1 VVDGFRQKTLINLK
15 LPLVEHGKNL
25 FSAKST
31 ACHFSSE
38 LTVGFSKPFW
48 NFVGDMLFGIEA
60 SPDRKL
66 GKPKT
71 VSITA
76 HFKERLNSI
85 TGATPAVR

>member
-38 LTVGFSKPFW
+38 LTVGFSKPF
-48 NFVGDMLFGIEA
+48 
-60 SPDRKL
+60 
-66 GKPKT
+66 
-71 VSITA
+71 
-76 HFKERLNSI
+76 
-85 TGATPAVR
+85 